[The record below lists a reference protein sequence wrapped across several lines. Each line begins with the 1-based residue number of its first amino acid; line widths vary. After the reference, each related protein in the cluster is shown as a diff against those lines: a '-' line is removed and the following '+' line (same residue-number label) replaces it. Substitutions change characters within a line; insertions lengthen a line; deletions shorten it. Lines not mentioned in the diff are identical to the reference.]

1 MKRLIKI
8 IQLFCLTILSSAFMT
23 SLANAKN
30 AEGSSTD
37 LKSVFK
43 LQPESFDQTLG
54 QWNAVLLNQKIQLN
68 ILEFSQK
75 NMKGNINIQ
84 GETIPIHS
92 KVSISKIAHEY
103 KFSFKLNRGKFRG
116 RYILFVN
123 TQQPKIIHG
132 YYQQPDS
139 KEFALIFKH

>member
-8 IQLFCLTILSSAFMT
+8 IQLFCLIILSSAFMT

-54 QWNAVLLNQKIQLN
+54 EWNTRLLDQKIQLN
-68 ILEFSQK
+68 ILEFSQSRVEGK
-75 NMKGNINIQ
+75 INIQ
-84 GETIPIHS
+84 GEAIPIRS

-103 KFSFKLNRGKFRG
+103 KFSFKLNQGKFRG
-116 RYILFVN
+116 QYILFVN
-123 TQQPKIIHG
+123 TQKPHAIHG
-132 YYQQPDS
+132 YYMHQNSEKFPVT
-139 KEFALIFKH
+139 FKQ